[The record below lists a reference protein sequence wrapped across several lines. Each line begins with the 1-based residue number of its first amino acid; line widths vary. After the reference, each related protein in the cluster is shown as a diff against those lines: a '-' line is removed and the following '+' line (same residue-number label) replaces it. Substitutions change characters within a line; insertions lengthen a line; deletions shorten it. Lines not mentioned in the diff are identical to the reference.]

1 MLVRGGPWD
10 GHRVDGRR
18 VRGARFEVKIGANE
32 FARYKRNPENIFE
45 FVDTYH
51 MLPRASPAGRR
62 VEQLRHRGMS
72 YEDALVQAK
81 RENLEGTEGL

>member
-1 MLVRGGPWD
+1 
-10 GHRVDGRR
+10 
-18 VRGARFEVKIGANE
+18 
-32 FARYKRNPENIFE
+32 
-45 FVDTYH
+45 

>member
-10 GHRVDGRR
+10 GRKVDGRR

-32 FARYKRNPENIFE
+32 FASYERNPDGIFE
-45 FVDTYH
+45 FVGAYH
-51 MLPRASPAGRR
+51 ILLRASPAGRR
-62 VEQLRHRGMS
+62 VEQLRRRGMS
-72 YEDALVQAK
+72 YEDALAQAK